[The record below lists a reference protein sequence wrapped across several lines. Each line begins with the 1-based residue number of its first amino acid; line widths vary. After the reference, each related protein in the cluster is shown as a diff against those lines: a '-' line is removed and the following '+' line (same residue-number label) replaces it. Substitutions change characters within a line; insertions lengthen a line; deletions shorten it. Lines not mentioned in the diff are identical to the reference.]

1 MLSNAQSA
9 SCTHTRHLMT
19 SFRAS
24 AFAGALLVLPALSG
38 AQTLLGRNDSV
49 FTWRGTLPAGA
60 LLTVR
65 NHNGPIDVRPATGS
79 EVELRAEKRARY
91 GNYTDVAFDVGTG
104 SKGDI
109 TICSTFRNNNPCD
122 EDRHSWNSDD
132 DWRRGVTVAMTL
144 LVPRGAQVRV
154 ATGNGAVSVERVGGE
169 VNASTGNGRVSVIGT
184 DGAVRVATGNGDVQV
199 RDAKGA
205 VRVTTGNGRVTVTTA
220 QGPVEARSGNGD
232 IDVRMTALRANED
245 MTFSTGSGDVRVTL
259 PTDYNGELD
268 ASTGNGAI
276 SSDFDLKVEG
286 RMSPRRV
293 RATIG
298 NGGARLRL
306 VTGNGGL
313 ELRKAQ

>member
-1 MLSNAQSA
+1 
-9 SCTHTRHLMT
+9 MT
-19 SFRAS
+19 LLRAS
-24 AFAGALLVLPALSG
+24 ALLLALALPATSG

-49 FTWRGTLPAGA
+49 FTWRGALPASA
-60 LLTVR
+60 LLSVR
-65 NHNGPIDVRPATGS
+65 NHNGPIDVRPATGTQ
-79 EVELRAEKRARY
+79 VELRAEKRSRA
-91 GNYTDVAFDVGTG
+91 GNLTDVAFDIGTG
-104 SKGDI
+104 SKGDV

-122 EDRHSWNSDD
+122 DDRHSRNDGD
-132 DWRRGVTVAMTL
+132 DWRRSVTVAMTV

-154 ATGNGAVSVERVGGE
+154 ATGNGAITVERVGGE
-169 VNASTGNGRVSVIGT
+169 VSASTGNGRVTVSNT

-205 VRVTTGNGRVTVTTA
+205 VRVTTGNGRVSVTTA

-232 IDVRMTALRANED
+232 IDVRMTALRASED

-259 PTDYNGELD
+259 PPDYNGELD
-268 ASTGNGAI
+268 ASTGNGSI

-293 RATIG
+293 HATIG
-298 NGGARLRL
+298 TGGARLRL
-306 VTGNGGL
+306 ATGNGGL